1 MWTGRRKKTFMA
13 VVKGAALMAVAFW
26 ALTEDATVAS
36 ETSQLS
42 RQPAF
47 TVASVRSNA
56 SGIVGMSM
64 RILPGGRFTAT
75 NFPLQRLIKRAYG
88 VQTLQ
93 VVGGPDWIEDADRF
107 DIAATFDAEEL
118 AGWNR
123 WLQRDNPRV
132 MLMLQTLLAERFKL
146 RIHAETREHQYYA
159 LVLARPDG
167 QLGEGIQPST
177 TDCAA
182 YYRSQEQV
190 RRGGDASRS
199 IVADSPHCGLRFSSL
214 GMLWTMNPGSVVMAR
229 LAENIQQFVG
239 GILVRDETGLEG
251 RFDVTLT
258 FLRDQAL
265 SSHLSVPPS
274 LPGAPVQVGPSVFAA
289 VQEQLGLKLE
299 SRLGPIEF
307 IVVDHVEQPTPN

>member
-1 MWTGRRKKTFMA
+1 MWTGWRKKTFMA

-26 ALTEDATVAS
+26 ALAEHATVAS

-146 RIHAETREHQYYA
+146 QMHVEAREFQYYA

-182 YYRSQEQV
+182 YYQV
-190 RRGGDASRS
+190 REQARRRGDASRS
-199 IVADSPHCGLRFSSL
+199 IVPDSPHCGIRFSSRGL
-214 GMLWTMNPGSVVMAR
+214 LWTINPGSVVMAR

-239 GILVRDETGLEG
+239 GMVRDETGLEG
-251 RFDVTLT
+251 RFDVTFT
-258 FLRDQAL
+258 FLRDPAL
-265 SSHLSVPPS
+265 SPHLSVPPS
-274 LPGAPVQVGPSVFAA
+274 LPSAPVQVGPSVFAA

>member
-1 MWTGRRKKTFMA
+1 MWTSRRKKTFMA

-56 SGIVGMSM
+56 SGILGMSM

-75 NFPLQRLIKRAYG
+75 NFPLQRLIRRAYG
-88 VQTLQ
+88 LQTLQ
-93 VVGGPDWIEDADRF
+93 VLGPDWMEEDRF
-107 DIAATFDAEEL
+107 DIVATFDPEEL

-132 MLMLQTLLAERFKL
+132 MLMLQTLLEERFKL
-146 RIHAETREHQYYA
+146 QMHVEAREFQYYA

-167 QLGEGIQPST
+167 QLGEGIQPSI

-182 YYRSQEQV
+182 YYQREQA
-190 RRGGDASRS
+190 RRRGDASRS
-199 IVADSPHCGLRFSSL
+199 IVPDSPHCGLRFSSRGL
-214 GMLWTMNPGSVVMAR
+214 LWTINPGSVVMAR

-239 GILVRDETGLEG
+239 GMVRDETGLEG
-251 RFDVTLT
+251 RFDVELT
-258 FLRDQAL
+258 FLRDPVL
-265 SSHLSVPPS
+265 SPHLPLPPRSLAGASV
-274 LPGAPVQVGPSVFAA
+274 VVGPSVFAA

-307 IVVDHVEQPTPN
+307 LVVDHVEQPTPN